1 MIEHLPLIWAGIIS
15 FVILCYVVLDGFDLG
30 VGINFILFHD
40 EADRDIMM
48 NSIAPVWDG
57 NETWMVLG
65 AACLYAAFPMAFSTI
80 LPYLYMPLSLM
91 VFFLIFRGVCF
102 EFRFKDD
109 NHKRFWSICF
119 SSSSFAIAFLQ
130 GYILGNVLIG
140 VNGQGQ
146 QLSLLSFIAGLGVII
161 GYSLLGLTWLIRK
174 TVDKQQDAAFKYA
187 RVNALLLA
195 AIFAIISLISP
206 LSSEHIYNRW
216 FSFPEVYYLMLLPL
230 ISCVIFFLLIQF
242 INQHNEKQPFR
253 MTILLFLLGYV
264 GQCYSI
270 WPYIVPYQITFYQA
284 ASPSASLL
292 FMLIGIV
299 LLLPIL
305 IGYTLYTYY
314 TFRGKSHDEH
324 YH

>member
-1 MIEHLPLIWAGIIS
+1 MIEHLPLIWAAIIS

-30 VGINFILFHD
+30 VGINFILFHS
-40 EADRDIMM
+40 EADRDVMM

-57 NETWMVLG
+57 NETWMILG
-65 AACLYAAFPMAFSTI
+65 AACLYAAFPAAFSTI
-80 LPYLYMPLSLM
+80 LPYLYIPISLM

-102 EFRFKDD
+102 EFRFKDES
-109 NHKRFWSICF
+109 HKKMWSICF

-130 GYILGNVLIG
+130 GYILGNVLMGISP
-140 VNGQGQ
+140 QGQ
-146 QLSLLSFIAGLGVII
+146 HLSLLSFISGLGVIL

-174 TVDKQQDAAFKYA
+174 TTDKQQHATFKYA
-187 RVNALLLA
+187 KINVILLA
-195 AIFAIISLISP
+195 IAFAVISLISP

-216 FSFPEVYYLMLLPL
+216 FIYPEIFYLLFLPL
-230 ISCVIFFLLIQF
+230 LSCVVFAYLIRC

-253 MTILLFLLGYV
+253 LTILLFVLAYI

-270 WPYIVPYQITFYQA
+270 WPYIIPYQLTFFQA
-284 ASPSASLL
+284 ASPPSSLI
-292 FMLIGIV
+292 FMLIGIS
-299 LLLPIL
+299 LLLPVL

-314 TFRGKSHDEH
+314 TFRGKANEEH